1 MFEQV
6 ALVLGPAHRGSRS
19 GIAELRRGWPV
30 LAASFVGSGLG
41 LTGITFYAF
50 GLFIAPLSKA
60 FGWSRGDI
68 SVALLISSVAQIAL
82 FPLIGHWTARVGLR
96 RLALLA
102 QVGLAT
108 GFALLAFTKSNLW
121 SFFAAYLALSV
132 LGSGTVP
139 IVWTKAVTIAF
150 DRSRG
155 LALGIALSGTG
166 FAAIITPLL
175 VGRVISDFGWRYG
188 YLCLVGSIVLV
199 GLPVTYVFFHPQEAR
214 VVRSATL
221 TNETPARL
229 LRDAAFRK
237 VMAAFFLM
245 AIGVVGMVV
254 HLPLMLA
261 DAGFSAAATGG
272 MLGLLGYAVV
282 AGRLMLGFLL
292 DRLPPVLV
300 GAAVVLLASAA
311 GVLMAEHWLPF
322 AGVFLL
328 GLCSG
333 ADGDILAFLVSRLFN
348 PRRYAAIY
356 GYGLSAFAAG
366 AGIGPVIAG
375 VLRDGTGSYTSA
387 CWLFAATTA
396 IAAATIATLGPRLKA
411 SNTPIK
417 DQTMDFRRT

>member
-1 MFEQV
+1 MLEQNV
-6 ALVLGPAHRGSRS
+6 PVLGLCHRGSQGS
-19 GIAELRRGWPV
+19 MAELQRGWPT

-41 LTGITFYAF
+41 LTGLAFYAF
-50 GLFIAPLSKA
+50 GQFIAPLSQA

-82 FPLIGHWTARVGLR
+82 FPLIGHWIARVGLR

-102 QVGLAT
+102 QLGLAA
-108 GFALLAFTKSNLW
+108 GFALLAFTNSNIW
-121 SFFAAYLALSV
+121 SFFAAYLVLSV

-139 IVWTKAVTIAF
+139 IVWTKAVTTAF

-166 FAAIITPLL
+166 FVAIVTPF
-175 VGRVISDFGWRYG
+175 VVSRIIADFGWRYG
-188 YLCLVGSIVLV
+188 YLSLAGSIVCV
-199 GLPVTYVFFHPQEAR
+199 GLPVTYAFFHPQEAR
-214 VVRSATL
+214 AVQPTTVGDGTL
-221 TNETPARL
+221 APL
-229 LRDAAFRK
+229 LRDAAFWK
-237 VMAAFFLM
+237 VVGAFFLM
-245 AIGVVGMVV
+245 ALGVVGMVV

-261 DAGFSAAATGG
+261 DAGFSAAAAGG

-322 AGVFLL
+322 AAVFLL

-333 ADGDILAFLVSRLFN
+333 ADGDILAFLVSRLFSA
-348 PRRYAAIY
+348 RSYTTIY
-356 GYGLSAFAAG
+356 SYGLSAFAAG
-366 AGIGPVIAG
+366 AGIGPVVAG
-375 VLRDGTGSYTSA
+375 VLRDGTGSYASA

-396 IAAATIATLGPRLKA
+396 IAAATIATLGPRLQA
-411 SNTPIK
+411 SHK
-417 DQTMDFRRT
+417 LAGKGMKQL